1 MNRYIE
7 KCNRLKQHLN
17 EHSRD
22 WQSVCALYVNISNL
36 IMRDIK
42 LREIER
48 VKKYRKAVKEDAERK
63 SK

>member
-1 MNRYIE
+1 
-7 KCNRLKQHLN
+7 
-17 EHSRD
+17 
-22 WQSVCALYVNISNL
+22 
-36 IMRDIK
+36 MRDIK